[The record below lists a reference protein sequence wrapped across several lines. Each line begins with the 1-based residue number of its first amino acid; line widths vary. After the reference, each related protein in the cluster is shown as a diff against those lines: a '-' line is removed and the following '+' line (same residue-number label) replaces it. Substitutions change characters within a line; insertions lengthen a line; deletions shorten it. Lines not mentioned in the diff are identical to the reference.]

1 MTDKLP
7 TILTACPPG
16 QRPYLEISYDPAAH
30 RFTVR
35 SSRAPDLIETFPGE
49 QAEALRQRYE
59 ELALPLGAA
68 VGLARARGRPQWVR
82 VWQTPATATEEASGV

>member
-1 MTDKLP
+1 MTDQLP
-7 TILTACPPG
+7 TIFTACPPG

-35 SSRAPDLIETFPGE
+35 SSKAPDLIETFPGE

-59 ELALPLGAA
+59 ELALPLGTA

-82 VWQTPATATEEASGV
+82 LWQTRAAATGEAEE